1 MRANTRAWA
10 TNIRETRTYV
20 TYVKCQRLISSV
32 IVDSTQVLHHTTH
45 NTVGGGGG
53 QSLAARGN
61 GPATSL
67 HAPSTHA
74 LASASVPQK
83 PAWAATLTSAVAT
96 GAQVAGRCAGA
107 QVVGATAPPSR
118 LARRTGPRRLRRELR
133 RGLQRGLRRGL
144 RRPLRRCN
152 RGGACGQTR
161 KGRVDGGLRA
171 MRRRMIRP
179 SCEFTVRAGGGRSGP
194 SERKT
199 RPKPAS
205 GVDGQSTAP
214 HSYRHGGGQAPPI
227 ATGVPARG
235 PS

>member
-1 MRANTRAWA
+1 M
-10 TNIRETRTYV
+10 
-20 TYVKCQRLISSV
+20 
-32 IVDSTQVLHHTTH
+32 
-45 NTVGGGGG
+45 
-53 QSLAARGN
+53 
-61 GPATSL
+61 
-67 HAPSTHA
+67 
-74 LASASVPQK
+74 
-83 PAWAATLTSAVAT
+83 TSAVAT

-179 SCEFTVRAGGGRSGP
+179 SCELTVRAGGGRSGP

-214 HSYRHGGGQAPPI
+214 HKVNPLAHDGHGWCHGGDRHPHRDGRPGLRDSVDC
-227 ATGVPARG
+227 GVASRPTRRRQLGRSRHFRVACLCWGCCAERRR
-235 PS
+235 

>member
-1 MRANTRAWA
+1 M
-10 TNIRETRTYV
+10 
-20 TYVKCQRLISSV
+20 
-32 IVDSTQVLHHTTH
+32 
-45 NTVGGGGG
+45 
-53 QSLAARGN
+53 
-61 GPATSL
+61 
-67 HAPSTHA
+67 
-74 LASASVPQK
+74 PQK

-179 SCEFTVRAGGGRSGP
+179 SCELTVRAGGGRSGP

-199 RPKPAS
+199 RPKPGS

-214 HSYRHGGGQAPPI
+214 HSYRHGGGTGTPHRDGRPGARAFLGCSVIGHPTRPRQLGRMPSTCAPCLCWSCC
-227 ATGVPARG
+227 TRR
-235 PS
+235 

>member
-1 MRANTRAWA
+1 M
-10 TNIRETRTYV
+10 
-20 TYVKCQRLISSV
+20 
-32 IVDSTQVLHHTTH
+32 
-45 NTVGGGGG
+45 
-53 QSLAARGN
+53 
-61 GPATSL
+61 
-67 HAPSTHA
+67 
-74 LASASVPQK
+74 PQK

-179 SCEFTVRAGGGRSGP
+179 SCELTVRAGGGRSGP

-214 HSYRHGGGQAPPI
+214 HKVNSLAHDGHGWCHGGGQAPPLRR
-227 ATGVPARG
+227 APRLAGLRGLWCRQPSHSSPPAR
-235 PS
+235 S